1 MLIIPSLL
9 FELFFFFPL
18 WRKTIN
24 QHLIISF
31 FWIAYWNNQSI
42 NAFFLLDFGTMKKI
56 STHLTAD
63 QSFNLRDGK
72 SRGRHVAQFSYE
84 NEFKKIFQHLL
95 MHYCATVQILL
106 LVIQTVQ
113 LSNGFGECDTHFSIL
128 HNASLCIPFFI
139 HTFRKIEIWKI
150 KK

>member
-1 MLIIPSLL
+1 
-9 FELFFFFPL
+9 
-18 WRKTIN
+18 
-24 QHLIISF
+24 
-31 FWIAYWNNQSI
+31 
-42 NAFFLLDFGTMKKI
+42 MKKI

-95 MHYCATVQILL
+95 MHNCATVQILL

-113 LSNGFGECDTHFSIL
+113 LSNGF
-128 HNASLCIPFFI
+128 
-139 HTFRKIEIWKI
+139 
-150 KK
+150 